1 MQSGPGRGVWEVDE
15 ESHSLPRRTVVLRG
29 WRLAPGTV
37 AGGVTDGN
45 RKEASEVV
53 LGTGRDH
60 QEGKEPLSPV
70 TGVQFPELLWRW
82 G

>member
-1 MQSGPGRGVWEVDE
+1 MGG
-15 ESHSLPRRTVVLRG
+15 LRG

-53 LGTGRDH
+53 LGTGRDR
-60 QEGKEPLSPV
+60 QEGKELLSPV
-70 TGVQFPELLWRW
+70 TGPVSRTPLGVGLSFRRPWSGGGLFCFGFVW
-82 G
+82 